1 MRKAFAETLAELAS
15 EDERIVLLTADL
27 GYMALE
33 PFADRF
39 PKRFFNVGVAEQ
51 NMIGVATGL
60 AEAGLIPFAYSII
73 PFAVLRPYEFIKNG
87 PLIHRLP
94 VRIVGVGAGVDYA
107 NNGPSHHGLDDVGVM
122 RVQPGLMVVAPAD
135 AAQTRSALRATA
147 KTPGPIY
154 FRLSKDEKIA
164 VPPLDGRFELGRLQ
178 TVKEG
183 KDVVLVAMGN
193 IAAEALAA
201 CELLAT
207 DGISAGLSIISSL
220 NPSPTAD
227 LAALFASVPLALT
240 VETHYLAG
248 GIGSLAAEVIAETGV
263 RCRLVRCGVKDIP
276 TGPVGS
282 VPYFY
287 ERFGLSAARL
297 ADNARQSLAKLRGA

>member
-1 MRKAFAETLAELAS
+1 MRRAFAETLAELAA

-60 AEAGLIPFAYSII
+60 AEAGMIPFAYSII

-122 RVQPGLMVVAPAD
+122 RVQPGLTVIAPAD
-135 AAQTRSALRATA
+135 AAQTRTALKAT
-147 KTPGPIY
+147 TDHVGPIY

-164 VPPLDGRFELGRLQ
+164 VPPLAGRFELGRLQ
-178 TVKEG
+178 TVRDG
-183 KDVVLVAMGN
+183 QDVLLLAMGN

-201 CELLAT
+201 CEALAA

-220 NPSPTAD
+220 NPSPVED
-227 LAALFASVPLALT
+227 IAAACGRVPLVLT

-248 GIGSLAAEVIAETGV
+248 GIGSLVAEVIAERGT
-263 RCRLVRCGVKDIP
+263 RCRLVRCGVKEIP

-287 ERFGLSAARL
+287 DRFGLSAQKL
-297 ADNARQSLAKLRGA
+297 AETTRQALAALS